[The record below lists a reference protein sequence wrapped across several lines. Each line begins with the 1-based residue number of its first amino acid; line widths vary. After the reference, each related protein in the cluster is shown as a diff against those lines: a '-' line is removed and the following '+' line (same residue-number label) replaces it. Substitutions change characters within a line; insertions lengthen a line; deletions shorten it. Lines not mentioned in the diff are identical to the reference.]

1 MHPRNKVNIQGTCR
15 WVSRSTAVRP
25 LPCRVPIC
33 VNRRYGI
40 ETRIHGLSPSFI
52 PQNGLGIPLSIFGR
66 PFLVGREKDD
76 EPDEVDESP
85 GIKQKDSNGTN
96 YLPSRGQKK
105 SQRAEGWA
113 DSSAPILGIA
123 GGGVFFF
130 WEVGVL
136 KYLEENFRIKETN
149 LVGVSAGALCAVL
162 VACNV
167 NLDRAVRKAYDISV
181 EADIWNRSG
190 GLAGIWGGLVRQWLE
205 ELLPEDAHEMCSGRV
220 KVIATKVPRMR
231 LQYLDTFD
239 SRDDLI
245 SACMA
250 SVHIP
255 FFLDGNGTY
264 KYNGEQYIDGSV
276 WDFFY
281 GSNSGMLTLDG
292 ESCVIDYVR

>member
-1 MHPRNKVNIQGTCR
+1 MHLRNEVNLQGTCR
-15 WVSRSTAVRP
+15 WGSRSTAVRP
-25 LPCRVPIC
+25 LPRRVPIC
-33 VNRRYGI
+33 VNRRYVL
-40 ETRIHGLSPSFI
+40 ETRIHGLSSSFI
-52 PQNGLGIPLSIFGR
+52 PRNGLSIPMSILGR

-76 EPDEVDESP
+76 EPDEGDESP
-85 GIKQKDSNGTN
+85 ALKQKDSNGTN
-96 YLPSRGQKK
+96 YLPSGGQKK
-105 SQRAEGWA
+105 AQRAEGWA
-113 DSSAPILGIA
+113 DSSSPILGIA

-136 KYLEENFRIKETN
+136 KYLEENFRIRETN

-162 VACNV
+162 VACGV

-220 KVIATKVPRMR
+220 KVIATRMPRMK

-281 GSNSGMLTLDG
+281 GSNSGLLTLDG
-292 ESCVIDYVR
+292 ESCIIDYVR